1 MSAARRR
8 AGLVGGGALVALLLV
23 EAGARLATG
32 HPLFELRGPESDD
45 YVVVDPTVGRYPKA
59 GLAIDMPEGF
69 SIRTAEH
76 GTRPNGNPPPRA
88 ERPLT
93 LVVGDSFAFGD
104 DVDDDASWPAALER
118 QSAGRVVNA
127 GVPGFGLD
135 QAILRAE
142 QLAPLYAPDVIVV
155 GVIPHDVLRCGLS
168 FWSGH
173 PKPYFALDG
182 DGLRFHPAAA
192 APRPWWAP
200 LKWLLSHSVALDL
213 LFPTLFHWEGPE
225 AVPAHD
231 DAAAVACRLMPRLAT
246 LAGQGARVAL
256 VVHPQVPESTDEQRR
271 LASDLLGCA
280 RAAGVQAVDLFPAF
294 DQLTAAEREKMFDGH
309 LTPAGNE
316 LVAQGVAAALSP

>member
-1 MSAARRR
+1 MKR
-8 AGLVGGGALVALLLV
+8 AALVAAGGLAAVLLI

-32 HPLFELRGPESDD
+32 HPLFSLIGPESDE
-45 YVVVDPTVGRYPKA
+45 YVVVDPNVGRYPKA
-59 GLAIDMPEGF
+59 DLSIAMPEGF

-76 GTRPNGNPPPRA
+76 GTRPNGNPAPRA

-104 DVDDDASWPAALER
+104 DVDDHQSWPAALER
-118 QSAGRVVNA
+118 LSSGRVVNA

-135 QAILRAE
+135 QAVLRAE
-142 QLAPLYAPDVIVV
+142 QLAPLYRPDAIVV

-182 DGLRFHPAAA
+182 DGLRFQPMAE
-192 APRPWWAP
+192 APPSFYAP
-200 LKWLLSHSVALDL
+200 LKRLLSFSVALDL

-225 AVPAHD
+225 SVPAHD
-231 DAAAVACRLMPRLAT
+231 DGPAVACRLMTRLAG
-246 LAGQGARVAL
+246 LGARLGTRVAV
-256 VVHPQVPESTDEQRR
+256 VVHPQVPESTAEQRR
-271 LASDLLGCA
+271 LASDLLACA
-280 RAAGVQAVDLFPAF
+280 RDQRLLAIDLFPAF
-294 DQLTAAEREKMFDGH
+294 DRLTVEQRAAMFDGH

-316 LVAQGVAAALSP
+316 LVAQGVAAQLSQ